1 MDDRAI
7 RAALDALPSTCRYHA
22 DIDGGPH
29 EYRFSGACCATG
41 EPALLRRRAHA
52 ALDRVV
58 GQIARGA
65 RVG

>member
-22 DIDGGPH
+22 DIEGGPY

-52 ALDRVV
+52 ALDQMIRV
-58 GQIARGA
+58 GA